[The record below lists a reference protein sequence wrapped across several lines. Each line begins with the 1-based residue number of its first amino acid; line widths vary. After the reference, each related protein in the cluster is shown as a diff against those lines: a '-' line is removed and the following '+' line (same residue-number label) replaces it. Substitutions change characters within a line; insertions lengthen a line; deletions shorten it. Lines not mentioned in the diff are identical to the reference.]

1 MSEFMI
7 EKPETYFNAF
17 IPPRDSLLTELEE
30 QARSEQ
36 IPIIGPVV
44 GELLFI
50 LAAAA
55 KAKRILELGTAI
67 AYSTIW
73 LARACEST
81 GGHVLT
87 LESNPDLAE
96 RAKINLHRA
105 GLSQRAR
112 IKVGDAIEEMA
123 EIKEPFD
130 FIFMDID
137 KQYYLSALT
146 PCSRLLKKGGL
157 LIADNTGFK
166 DADDFNQAI
175 AAHSGWKVVQLYA
188 FLPAHSPEKD
198 GVCFALRV

>member
-17 IPPRDSLLTELEE
+17 IPPRDSLLAELEE

-73 LARACEST
+73 LA
-81 GGHVLT
+81 HVLT